1 VTTSA
6 PDSTATG
13 GIDFWFDPICPFTW
27 RTSRWLVD
35 VATRRGLVVTWRV
48 MSLGVLNNG
57 TVAAEEGAFAEA
69 AVALRALVAAEDSGG
84 QEALARLYTL
94 LGTRKHDAGESLTAD
109 AVRDAARDAGLSP
122 TVGEATGDTSF
133 DERIARSHAEGQDR
147 AGMETGS
154 PILALGTSKGY
165 FGPVLTA
172 VPAGDDADRLFDAV
186 QMLASVPTFSE
197 IKTSRS

>member
-1 VTTSA
+1 VTTSVPESA
-6 PDSTATG
+6 GTVDY
-13 GIDFWFDPICPFTW
+13 WFDPICPFTW

-57 TVAAEEGAFAEA
+57 AVAADEGPFAEA
-69 AVALRALVAAEDSGG
+69 AVALRALVAAEDTGG

-94 LGTRKHDAGESLTAD
+94 LGTRKHDAGEPLTAE
-109 AVRDAARDAGLSP
+109 AVGDAARDAGLSP
-122 TVGEATGDTSF
+122 AVADAAQDTSL
-133 DERIARSHAEGQDR
+133 DERIARSHAEGQER
-147 AGMETGS
+147 AGIETGS
-154 PILALGTSKGY
+154 PILALGTGKGY

-172 VPAGDDADRLFDAV
+172 IPAGDDADRLFDAV
-186 QMLASVPTFSE
+186 QMLASVPVFSE